1 MRLAWLMIAGLICAG
16 PAAAQTVMRPEPP
29 LDSARAG
36 VRTALL
42 AFRDSLTAIDGAAA
56 RLQRDFRHAS
66 AASLLS
72 RARVMRAAC
81 AGAARTL
88 SPTRTA
94 ITDLELVERARLQR
108 RGELL
113 RAMDQLKKALTRC
126 EVDFAAM
133 SREGQGE
140 TVRGYGNDR
149 AERIQSALRSY
160 DKALQAFT
168 AVMGIRLPPPGTAP
182 RPSVG

>member
-1 MRLAWLMIAGLICAG
+1 MIAGLVCAG
-16 PAAAQTVMRPEPP
+16 PAGAQTIMRPEPA

-36 VRTALL
+36 VRAVLL
-42 AFRDSLTAIDGAAA
+42 VFRDSLTAIDGAAG

-66 AASLLS
+66 AASLVS
-72 RARVMRAAC
+72 RARVMRVAC
-81 AGAARTL
+81 TAAARTL
-88 SPTRTA
+88 PPTRSAVLGLKLTKP
-94 ITDLELVERARLQR
+94 ARLQR
-108 RGELL
+108 RGELI
-113 RAMDQLKKALTRC
+113 RAMDQLKQALDRC

-149 AERIQSALRSY
+149 ADRVQSVLRRY
-160 DKALQAFT
+160 EKALSAFT
-168 AVMGIRLPPPGTAP
+168 GVMGIRLPPPGTPP